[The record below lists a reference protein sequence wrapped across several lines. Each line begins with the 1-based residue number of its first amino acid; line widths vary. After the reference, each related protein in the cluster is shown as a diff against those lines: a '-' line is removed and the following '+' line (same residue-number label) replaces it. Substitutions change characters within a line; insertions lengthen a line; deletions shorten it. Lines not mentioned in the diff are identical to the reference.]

1 MQPRPSFLV
10 FSDLDGTLLDH
21 TTYSWDAARSALER
35 LARLDIPV
43 ILATSKTAAETT
55 LLQQEMGLTR
65 YPAIVENGA
74 GIAGLDGVTSRNAHE
89 YKTLCAIVDGSPAQ
103 LRTSFVGFGD
113 MSVEEVAQITGLS
126 PEAASRAKSRD
137 FSEPGLWSGS
147 AADKDAFLS
156 ELSEHGVTAREGG
169 RFLTLSFGKTK
180 MDGMR
185 DVMRQFRHPRSI
197 ALGDAAN
204 DIEML
209 ESADFGVIVANRHHA
224 PLPALSGEETGEITR
239 TDEPGP
245 AGWNTAINAF
255 LDRHAVP
262 MKG

>member
-21 TTYSWDAARSALER
+21 TTYSWEAARPALER

-55 LLQQEMGLTR
+55 LLQREMGLTC

-74 GIAGLDGVTSRNAHE
+74 GIADLNGGTGQNAHE
-89 YKTLCAIVDGSPAQ
+89 YKRLRAIVDGSPAQ

-113 MSVEEVAQITGLS
+113 MSVEEVTEMTGLS
-126 PEAASRAKSRD
+126 PEAASHAKNRD
-137 FSEPGLWSGS
+137 FSEPGLWSGRV
-147 AADKDAFLS
+147 AEKDAFLS
-156 ELSEHGVTAREGG
+156 ELAEHGVTAREGG

-185 DVMRQFRHPRSI
+185 EVIRQFGHPRSI
-197 ALGDAAN
+197 ALGDAPN
-204 DIEML
+204 DVEML
-209 ESADFGVIVANRHHA
+209 ESADFGVIVTNPHHA
-224 PLPALSGEETGEITR
+224 PLPRLSGEETGQITR

-245 AGWNTAINAF
+245 EGWNTAMNAF
-255 LDRHAVP
+255 LDRHAIP